1 MRRNDRL
8 LSQQEAYSILEKG
21 EYGVLSTVSADGI
34 PYGLPI
40 SYAYKEGAIYM
51 HCAAADGLKISNI
64 KSNPN
69 VSFTVVG
76 NTKLLPDK
84 FGTLYESVICFG
96 TVKIIE
102 DNLEKRE
109 GIEAILHKYS
119 ADYIESGMK
128 FIDGAINRIY
138 VLKFT
143 ISEISGKGRKN

>member
-1 MRRNDRL
+1 MRREDRL
-8 LSQQEAYSILEKG
+8 LSQQEAYNILEKG
-21 EYGVLSTVSADGI
+21 EYGVLSTVSAEGI
-34 PYGLPI
+34 PYGLPM
-40 SYAYKEGAIYM
+40 SYAYSGGAIYM
-51 HCAAADGLKISNI
+51 HCAAADGLKISNL

-69 VSFTVVG
+69 ASFTVVR

-96 TVKIIE
+96 TVKIVE

-119 ADYIESGMK
+119 FDYIESGMK

-138 VLKFT
+138 ILKFT
-143 ISEISGKGRKN
+143 ISEISGKGRKS